1 MLYTND
7 DVRRQDR
14 LLPESC
20 AIGILDSGEYG
31 FLSMVDMLPDG
42 ASGSCVA
49 YGVPVSY
56 VWNHGDGIYIH
67 CAPEGRKLR
76 SMSQHA
82 QVSFCVVGAT
92 HVCASSFTTAYE
104 SIVLNCEAS
113 VCADDDERM
122 RAIVMFLDK
131 YAPHNAELGKT
142 MAAKSMKRTCIIKLT
157 IKRWSGKC
165 KRVKE

>member
-14 LLPESC
+14 LLPEDK
-20 AIGILDSGEYG
+20 ATDILERGEYG
-31 FLSMVDMLPDG
+31 FLSMVDASAGEPG
-42 ASGSCVA
+42 ACAA
-49 YGVPVSY
+49 YGIPVNY
-56 VWNHGDGIYIH
+56 VWNHGDAIYIH

-76 SMSQHA
+76 CIVQHA

-92 HVCASSFTTAYE
+92 HVCASLFTTAYE
-104 SIVLNCEAS
+104 SVMLNCEAS

-122 RAIVMFLDK
+122 QAMEMFLGK
-131 YAPHNAELGKT
+131 YSPHDVEVGKK
-142 MAAKSMKRTCIIKLT
+142 MAAKSMRRTCIMKLY

-165 KRVKE
+165 KMVKE